1 MLLIC
6 DISCFILSINY
17 TISITFTES
26 KGVIRIILLW
36 GINSYYT
43 LGLCHENLKVVSG
56 TSFTG
61 KDKAYPFSTSFTPS
75 RDLSSV
81 IIGGVRDGGVVSAE
95 IRDSEGNT
103 LASSNITGATM
114 QYEGAISSVT
124 QPNINIVSCDL
135 KKDETYTFYVPA
147 NSVTGKWYFVYG
159 FLIYE

>member
-1 MLLIC
+1 MR
-6 DISCFILSINY
+6 
-17 TISITFTES
+17 ITAS
-26 KGVIRIILLW
+26 QGVVRIIVEKQN
-36 GINSYYT
+36 NSYYT

-114 QYEGAISSVT
+114 QYEGVISSVA